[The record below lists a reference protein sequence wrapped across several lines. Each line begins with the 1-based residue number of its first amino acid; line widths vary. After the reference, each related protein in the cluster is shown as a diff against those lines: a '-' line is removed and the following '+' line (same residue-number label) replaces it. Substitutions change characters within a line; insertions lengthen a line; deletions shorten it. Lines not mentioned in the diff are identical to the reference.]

1 MEQNTKQTGLQSR
14 KGVTIV
20 EVAIALAIIAIVS
33 ASAVGMVLIS
43 VNIEAK
49 FVANTYTENSVESVL
64 ECFQFAEN
72 EEIFYEALQKLDD
85 YQYDSEKDAY
95 IFDGKY
101 LTVTVTV
108 DFDGEK
114 NLNYTAK
121 RNTGEEI
128 YSYTYPMGGAA
139 G

>member
-1 MEQNTKQTGLQSR
+1 MKQNRKQTGLQGR

-49 FVANTYTENSVESVL
+49 FVTNTYTENSVESVL
-64 ECFQFAEN
+64 ECFQYAKDEAT
-72 EEIFYEALQKLDD
+72 FYTALQMLDD
-85 YQYDSEKDAY
+85 YQYDGEQEAY
-95 IFDGKY
+95 ILEGKY
-101 LTVTVTV
+101 LTVTVKAS
-108 DFDGEK
+108 FAPRKLE
-114 NLNYTAK
+114 YTAV

-128 YSYTYPMGGAA
+128 YSYTYPMGGAI